1 MTALQVLARKMARR
15 RKWVSDG
22 KCWSFIRLENSILT
36 SQRLFTTPFIE
47 MSKCTAQANKWHRY
61 ENAQNWCRIMGL
73 IEESTGACHRDIP
86 KSYVDGLK
94 TIYGV
99 EKVHREKSWPG
110 G

>member
-1 MTALQVLARKMARR
+1 
-15 RKWVSDG
+15 
-22 KCWSFIRLENSILT
+22 
-36 SQRLFTTPFIE
+36 
-47 MSKCTAQANKWHRY
+47 
-61 ENAQNWCRIMGL
+61 MGL